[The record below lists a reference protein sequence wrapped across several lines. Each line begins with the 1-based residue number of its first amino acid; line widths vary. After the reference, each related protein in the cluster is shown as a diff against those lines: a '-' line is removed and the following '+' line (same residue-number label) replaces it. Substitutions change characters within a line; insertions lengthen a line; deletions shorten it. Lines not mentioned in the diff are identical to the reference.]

1 MNFNLQEWIDTRK
14 VEATELLEPLYT
26 SDPKDTDTTKAN
38 Q

>member
-14 VEATELLEPLYT
+14 VEATELLEPRYT
-26 SDPKDTDTTKAN
+26 STPEDADTAKAN